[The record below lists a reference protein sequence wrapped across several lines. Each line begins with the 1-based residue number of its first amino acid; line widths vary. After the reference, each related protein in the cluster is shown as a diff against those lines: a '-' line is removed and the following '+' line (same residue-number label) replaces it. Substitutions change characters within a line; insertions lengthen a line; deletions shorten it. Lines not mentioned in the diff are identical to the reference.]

1 MLRLSESSW
10 GQEEI
15 SAIQECILSDRFT
28 MGPSVEK
35 FESEFAL
42 WNGSKYAVMV
52 NSGSSANLLAA
63 QVLGFQSEFEDGR
76 GTVLVPALSWST
88 TYFPW
93 VQSGY
98 KLKFVDIDRRSYN
111 VDLVDLESKITS
123 DCVGICIPHILGAD
137 AGIEKIMDIAV
148 ARGLWVVEDTC
159 ESLGGQ
165 VQSTTKNLKL
175 GTLGDFGTYSF
186 FRSHH
191 ISTMEGGMLVTNN
204 FDQYV
209 LAKSMRAH
217 GWARNISPSP
227 VLGNLESD
235 GWKDQFQFYVP
246 GFNLRPLEISGAIGL
261 EQIKKLDKFL
271 KIRRSNADF
280 FREKLESI
288 ADIHLQEQGF
298 GGSWMAFAF
307 TLTGE
312 LQESRDQLVSILE
325 SAGVETR
332 PIVTGNFVNQPVMKR
347 IASKVEVD
355 HSYPNAE
362 YVDKTGIMI
371 ANHGRD
377 LTTEISRVAS
387 LLSDF
392 SPALK

>member
-15 SAIQECILSDRFT
+15 SAIQECMDSDRFT

-35 FESEFAL
+35 FENEFAA

-63 QVLGFQSEFEDGR
+63 QVLSLQSEFEEEK

-93 VQSGY
+93 IQSGY
-98 KLKFVDIDRRSYN
+98 KLKFVDIDRCSFN
-111 VDLVDLESKITS
+111 IDLIDLESKITS

-137 AGIEKIMDIAV
+137 AGIEKIMDLAV
-148 ARGLWVVEDTC
+148 TRGLWVVEDTC
-159 ESLGGQ
+159 ESLGGL
-165 VQSTTKNLKL
+165 VQNSSGNRKL

-204 FDQYV
+204 FDQYI

-217 GWARNISPSP
+217 GWARNIPPSP
-227 VLGNLESD
+227 ALGNVESD
-235 GWKDQFQFYVP
+235 VWRDQFKFYIP
-246 GFNLRPLEISGAIGL
+246 GFNLRPLEMSGSIGL
-261 EQIKKLDKFL
+261 EQLKKLDKFL
-271 KIRRSNADF
+271 TLRRLNAEF
-280 FREKLESI
+280 FRKKLKSVGNI
-288 ADIHLQEQGF
+288 NLQEQGD

-312 LQESRDQLVSILE
+312 LKESRDQLVSILE

-332 PIVTGNFVNQPVMKR
+332 PIVTGNFVNQPVMKK

-355 HSYPNAE
+355 YSYPNAE
-362 YVDKTGIMI
+362 FVDKAGIMI

-377 LTTEISRVAS
+377 LTTEISRIAS

-392 SPALK
+392 SLSLK

>member
-15 SAIQECILSDRFT
+15 SAIQECIVSDRFT

-35 FESEFAL
+35 FENEFAS

-63 QVLGFQSEFEDGR
+63 QVLSLQSEFAEEK

-93 VQSGY
+93 IQSGY
-98 KLKFVDIDRRSYN
+98 KLKFVDIDRRSFN
-111 VDLVDLESKITS
+111 VDLIDLESKITS

-137 AGIEKIMDIAV
+137 AGIEKIMDLAV
-148 ARGLWVVEDTC
+148 RNGLWVVEDTC
-159 ESLGGQ
+159 ESLGGL
-165 VQSTTKNLKL
+165 VQNTAGNRKL
-175 GTLGDFGTYSF
+175 GTMGDFGTYSF

-217 GWARNISPSP
+217 GWARGISPSP
-227 VLGNLESD
+227 ILGNLESD
-235 GWKDQFQFYVP
+235 GWKDQFKFYVP
-246 GFNLRPLEISGAIGL
+246 GFNLRPLEMSGAIGL
-261 EQIKKLDKFL
+261 EQLKKLDNFL
-271 KIRRSNADF
+271 TIRRANAEF
-280 FREKLESI
+280 LRKKLESVSNI
-288 ADIHLQEQGF
+288 DLQEQGH

-312 LQESRDQLVSILE
+312 LQKSRDQLVSILE
-325 SAGVETR
+325 SASIETR
-332 PIVTGNFVNQPVMKR
+332 PIVTGNFVNQPVMKK

-355 HSYPNAE
+355 SFYPNAE
-362 YVDKTGIMI
+362 YVDKSGIMI

-377 LTTEISRVAS
+377 LTFEISRIAS
-387 LLSDF
+387 LLSNF
-392 SPALK
+392 SLGLR